1 MFSQNIVWNIP
12 SAILNVKWNKS
23 RQEIGSKASVRLS
36 TALTECWSSN
46 LMTRTKPRFLKDIQ
60 SDIEFK
66 LPVLKTESVPVFIGL
81 IGALGLLEALSVY
94 HSKEISDGISKMA
107 FGMFMMIVGII
118 MICPIIT
125 ALGIVYS
132 ISDVK
137 QIKSKDFARL
147 L

>member
-66 LPVLKTESVPVFIGL
+66 LPVLKTESVPVFVLTPDVDKYDNEIFIFESRVCSQL
-81 IGALGLLEALSVY
+81 I
-94 HSKEISDGISKMA
+94 
-107 FGMFMMIVGII
+107 
-118 MICPIIT
+118 T
-125 ALGIVYS
+125 
-132 ISDVK
+132 
-137 QIKSKDFARL
+137 
-147 L
+147 